1 MFAVVPVGF
10 AWMPFSSRAIK
21 ILSLLLTFASS
32 TQGNFCHVSNAAVS
46 SSSLPSHHLPVT
58 LTAARSA
65 NIVAKDMALES
76 REPPQAGQSMQHG
89 PRTPASY
96 RKVDMEEI
104 AYYSS
109 RAGED
114 VGIKPITWSPIS
126 RKSARAR
133 KARAVICFDL
143 DQTLTQRSTHCF
155 ARTANNE
162 GKDPNFL
169 AAFGKR
175 PALYDM
181 LEPGLG
187 SPCELH
193 AELAAASMLNLFLS
207 TGCAM

>member
-1 MFAVVPVGF
+1 
-10 AWMPFSSRAIK
+10 MPFSSRAIK

-76 REPPQAGQSMQHG
+76 REPPQAGQSMQ
-89 PRTPASY
+89 
-96 RKVDMEEI
+96 
-104 AYYSS
+104 
-109 RAGED
+109 
-114 VGIKPITWSPIS
+114 PIS